1 MQIHTK
7 APKIRNEQLLML
19 LTPDF
24 SSNLWGIK
32 MLEWH
37 YPVLKVKDQEHLFTP
52 VAFRNKWARR

>member
-1 MQIHTK
+1 M
-7 APKIRNEQLLML
+7 LLML

-24 SSNLWGIK
+24 SSNLWGRK